1 MDIGLFD
8 KGCATPLT
16 NCFSVFGHLQNEEI
30 GTDRGAGVA
39 TRSSQDIIIISVV
52 ILNRLITEAWIDESR
67 TRKKPEALANCNLLI
82 SPFPVIFNFCLPSS
96 CRQPEQSNSL
106 ALQLSSLICC
116 PPFCD
121 WLTRKIRAPSS
132 ALRPDSRNPK
142 EGQLIT
148 RQPTWKGNLER
159 CSEDHFAESS
169 YCLDS

>member
-16 NCFSVFGHLQNEEI
+16 NCFSVFVHLQNEEI

-39 TRSSQDIIIISVV
+39 TRRQSGHHISGDIV
-52 ILNRLITEAWIDESR
+52 LDRLITEAWIDGSR
-67 TRKKPEALANCNLLI
+67 TRERNLRHWQTVTSLYPHFL
-82 SPFPVIFNFCLPSS
+82 SFFNFCLPSC

-106 ALQLSSLICC
+106 ALQLSSLIRC

-121 WLTRKIRAPSS
+121 WLTRKICAPSS
-132 ALRPDSRNPK
+132 ALRPDSRNPN

-148 RQPTWKGNLER
+148 RQGKIWNAAVK
-159 CSEDHFAESS
+159 SS
-169 YCLDS
+169 MKNVVVV